1 MKLGAVLTNDEAGTV
16 WNELVIPG
24 VADYTDQAEAAFKR
38 FSDAGM
44 HVTSSSDPIE
54 TLPGIAL

>member
-1 MKLGAVLTNDEAGTV
+1 V
-16 WNELVIPG
+16 VIPG

-44 HVTSSSDPIE
+44 HVISSSDPIE
-54 TLPGIAL
+54 SLPGIAL